1 MQKEWLSFRLTLLL
15 YSIVL
20 IIPLTFYFVYT
31 SFDAAEDDT
40 KVIRQIG
47 WVEGVSESMSIAP
60 IHQFDQQMVKK
71 IDDTL
76 QKISIWVIQNNDSKF
91 YRGKQTLTKD
101 FLNVITCWTAHK
113 QKLSQN
119 DNPMVIDEHSSK
131 CSHLVTDLTTII
143 ENMVYLKQ
151 NKLINMFYWN
161 LAIAMF
167 LSWLM
172 IYMVRSYIHMQM
184 KKHAIYDY
192 ETKLF
197 NKKYF
202 LAELKT
208 SCARS
213 VRYKYPLSMLAISID
228 GFEEGSEKYD
238 KETKTH
244 VFETTGGLITFL
256 TRISDTACRYD
267 ENHFFILLPD
277 TDEEN
282 ALILE
287 RRVCEEL
294 EKHDF
299 IAGVEV
305 KFKFSTTQFNN
316 EETPEVFVART
327 EDLFN

>member
-47 WVEGVSESMSIAP
+47 WVEGVSESMAIAP

-76 QKISIWVIQNNDSKF
+76 QNISTWVSKNNDSKF
-91 YRGKQTLTKD
+91 YIGKQTLSKD

-113 QKLSQN
+113 QKLSQSN
-119 DNPMVIDEHSSK
+119 NPMVIDEHSSK
-131 CSHLVTDLTTII
+131 CSHLVTNLTTII

-161 LAIAMF
+161 LAVAMF
-167 LSWLM
+167 LSWLI

-184 KKHAIYDY
+184 KKHAIYDL

-202 LAELKT
+202 LAEIKT

-213 VRYKYPLSMLAISID
+213 VRYKYPLSMLSISID
-228 GFEEGSEKYD
+228 GFEKYD
-238 KETKTH
+238 KKTKTH
-244 VFETTGGLITFL
+244 IFEMIGGLITFL
-256 TRISDTACRYD
+256 TRASDTACRYD

-277 TDEEN
+277 TEEEN
-282 ALILE
+282 VLILE
-287 RRVCEEL
+287 RRVREAL

-299 IAGVEV
+299 IAASEL

-316 EETPEVFVART
+316 EETSEAFVART
-327 EDLFN
+327 QDFLNL